1 MHRDRT
7 EPDSAARP
15 LRRDAERNR
24 QRILEAARVVFAE
37 RGLGATL
44 DEIAHAAGVG
54 VGTVYRRYPDKEEL
68 IDALFEQSINRI
80 AALAEEGIANPDPWA
95 GLVGFFERALEE
107 QARDRGLKELL
118 LSDAHGRERVAL
130 GRARIAPRVQALVAR
145 AQASGDLR
153 PDIAATD
160 LPLIQLML
168 GAALDYTRDV
178 APDSWQRFLVL
189 VLDGMRAARD
199 EPTPLAARP
208 LTDDEIETVM
218 HSVHRPRPARGGRGR
233 AADG

>member
-1 MHRDRT
+1 MEHDRT
-7 EPDSAARP
+7 EPAAAVRP

-80 AALAEEGIANPDPWA
+80 ATLAEEGVGNPDPWA

-118 LSDAHGRERVAL
+118 LGDAHGRERVAL
-130 GRARIAPRVQALVAR
+130 ARARIAPQVQALVAR
-145 AQASGDLR
+145 AQASGALR

-178 APDSWQRFLVL
+178 APDAWRRFLVL
-189 VLDGMRAARD
+189 ILDGMRVAR
-199 EPTPLAARP
+199 EAPTPLAARP
-208 LTDDEIETVM
+208 LSDDEIETVM
-218 HSVHRPRPARGGRGR
+218 HSVHHPRRGTRGTPSS
-233 AADG
+233 